1 MQAGPPYFPFLDPAE
16 NRDGIEKADNQC
28 PPLGRTE
35 QPEPSQID
43 KGRAQKRDEQPVT
56 ARRFHPSIPARGT
69 SGNLIARIVKVISV
83 TAMIPKK
90 AAVGQVQAIQSIMF
104 PPVFLC

>member
-56 ARRFHPSIPARGT
+56 ARRFHTQYTGARHFGEFDCKNT
-69 SGNLIARIVKVISV
+69 Y
-83 TAMIPKK
+83 
-90 AAVGQVQAIQSIMF
+90 
-104 PPVFLC
+104 